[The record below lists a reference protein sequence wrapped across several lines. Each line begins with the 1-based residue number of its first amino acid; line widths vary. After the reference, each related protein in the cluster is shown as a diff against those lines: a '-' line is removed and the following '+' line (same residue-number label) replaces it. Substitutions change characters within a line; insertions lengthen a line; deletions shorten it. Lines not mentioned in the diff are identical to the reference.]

1 MTLTHESWIVNELEK
16 LTSRKRENVCS
27 RPPSNLMD
35 NKELWGRALVDI
47 ELEVSKANFSTWFRN
62 TNILKQEVGTVF
74 VSVQNEFV
82 RDWLSNKY
90 HSTILRVLRNV
101 SPDVRNVEYVIT
113 KNDSSEQDISM
124 TKKDVFSPFNTALPL
139 QDTYVGKEDGL
150 NPRYVF
156 DSFIIGPFNELAYAA
171 SQAVQKKPGTM
182 YNPLFIYGST
192 GYGKTH
198 IIQALGNG
206 LKKQNPGWK
215 IQYVSSEK
223 FSMDYVT
230 SLQNN
235 RVNEVKERYRKYD
248 VLIMDDIQ
256 FLVGKDKT
264 QEELFHLYNVL
275 YEHNKQIIFSSDRH
289 PNYINGLEDR
299 LKSRFGSGMIV
310 EITMPEYESR
320 LAILREKMKQQQMTI
335 SDEVVQY
342 IAETIQSSIRELE
355 GTLNL
360 VACQAQVKSKT
371 LTINEVKTL
380 IKNNSKPIKPVSIK
394 DVVRTIT
401 TFYNIDEHVIYE
413 KTRRKEIV
421 KPRQVLMYILR
432 EDFNISYPLI
442 GQKLGG
448 RDHTTVIHS
457 CEKIKGDIKTDMLL
471 VQEIEQI
478 RALF

>member
-1 MTLTHESWIVNELEK
+1 
-16 LTSRKRENVCS
+16 
-27 RPPSNLMD
+27 MD
-35 NKELWGRALVDI
+35 NKELWDKALVDI

-62 TNILKQEVGTVF
+62 THIAKQETGTAF
-74 VSVQNEFV
+74 ISVQNEFV

-90 HSTILRVLRNV
+90 HSMLLRILRNI
-101 SPDVRNVEYVIT
+101 SPDVRSVEYLIT
-113 KNDSSEQDISM
+113 KNDGNEKSVSVI
-124 TKKDVFSPFNTALPL
+124 KKDVFSPFVSELPL

-150 NPRYVF
+150 NPRYIF

-171 SQAVQKKPGTM
+171 AQAVLKKPGIM

-198 IIQALGNG
+198 LIQALGNG
-206 LKKQNPGWK
+206 LKKQNSGKK

-223 FSMDYVT
+223 FSIDYVT
-230 SLQNN
+230 SLGNN
-235 RVNEVKERYRKYD
+235 RVNEFKEKYRKYD
-248 VLIMDDIQ
+248 ILIMDDIQ

-264 QEELFHLYNVL
+264 QEELFHLYNAL
-275 YEHNKQIIFSSDRH
+275 YENNKQIIFSSDKH

-320 LAILREKMKQQQMTI
+320 LAILREKLKQQQTI
-335 SDEVVQY
+335 IPDEIVQY

-360 VACQAQVKSKT
+360 VVCHAQLKNKT
-371 LTINEVKTL
+371 LSLNEVKTL
-380 IKNNSKPIKPVSIK
+380 IKNNVKPTKPVSIK
-394 DVVRTIT
+394 DVVKTVT
-401 TFYNIDEHVIYE
+401 TFYNIDERIIYE
-413 KTRRKEIV
+413 KTRRKEVV

-457 CEKIKGDIKTDMLL
+457 CEKIKVDIKTDQLL

>member
-1 MTLTHESWIVNELEK
+1 
-16 LTSRKRENVCS
+16 
-27 RPPSNLMD
+27 MD
-35 NKELWGRALVDI
+35 NKELWDKALVDI
-47 ELEVSKANFSTWFRN
+47 ELEVSKANFSTWFKN
-62 TNILKQEVGTVF
+62 THIIKQEAGTVS

-90 HSTILRVLRNV
+90 HSTVLRVLRNI
-101 SPDVRNVEYVIT
+101 SSDVRGVEYVIT
-113 KNDSSEQDISM
+113 KNDRGDKSAPVI
-124 TKKDVFSPFNTALPL
+124 KKDVFSPFSPELPL
-139 QDTYVGKEDGL
+139 QDTYIGKEDGL
-150 NPRYVF
+150 NPRYIF
-156 DSFIIGPFNELAYAA
+156 DSFIIGPFNELAHAA
-171 SQAVQKKPGTM
+171 AQAVQKKPGIM

-198 IIQALGNG
+198 LIQALGNG
-206 LKKQNPGWK
+206 LKKQNPGKK

-223 FSMDYVT
+223 FSIDYVT
-230 SLQNN
+230 SLGNN
-235 RVNEVKERYRKYD
+235 RVNEFKEKYRKYD

-264 QEELFHLYNVL
+264 QEELFHLYNAL
-275 YEHNKQIIFSSDRH
+275 YENNKQIIFSSDKH

-320 LAILREKMKQQQMTI
+320 LAILREKMKQQQVI
-335 SDEVVQY
+335 IPDEIVQY

-360 VACQAQVKSKT
+360 VVCQAQLKNKT
-371 LTINEVKTL
+371 LSLNEVKTL
-380 IKNNSKPIKPVSIK
+380 IKNNAKPTKPVSIK
-394 DVVRTIT
+394 DVVKTVT
-401 TFYNIDEHVIYE
+401 TFYNIDERVIYE
-413 KTRRKEIV
+413 KTRRKEVV

-457 CEKIKGDIKTDMLL
+457 CEKIKVDIKTDMLL